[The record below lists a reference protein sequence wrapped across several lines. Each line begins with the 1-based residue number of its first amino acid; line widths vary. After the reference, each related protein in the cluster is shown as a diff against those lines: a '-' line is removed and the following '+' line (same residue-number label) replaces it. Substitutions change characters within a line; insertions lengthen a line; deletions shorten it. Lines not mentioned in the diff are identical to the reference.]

1 MSLSSVLAHILS
13 FRRFFLKIFFSP
25 CFFQRGNGRVAE
37 AFHASVEVKGPE
49 EVTVERLLER
59 VLPFF
64 VVDHQEYSVQWPL
77 GTAW

>member
-1 MSLSSVLAHILS
+1 MV
-13 FRRFFLKIFFSP
+13 
-25 CFFQRGNGRVAE
+25 E

-77 GTAW
+77 APPWAHGPGAVLHFLGGRLYRMYLI